1 MANLTVTIDD
11 DLLQK
16 ARERAV
22 TEKTSVNAIVREY
35 LVKYVEEQETARRER
50 ALRAVAA
57 MDEIARR
64 AQARMGDYVWNR
76 DALYDRNDG
85 T

>member
-22 TEKTSVNAIVREY
+22 SEKTSVNAIVREY
-35 LVKYVEEQETARRER
+35 LIRYVEEQEAARRQR
-50 ALRAVAA
+50 AELAIAK
-57 MDEIARR
+57 MDEIAKTLVFT
-64 AQARMGDYVWNR
+64 GDIDWTR
-76 DALYDRNDG
+76 DDLYDRHKDW
-85 T
+85 

>member
-35 LVKYVEEQETARRER
+35 LIRYVEEQEAARRQR
-50 ALRAVAA
+50 AELAIAK
-57 MDEIARR
+57 MDEIARTG
-64 AQARMGDYVWNR
+64 QACMGDWVWNR
-76 DALYDRNDG
+76 DELYDRHSDK
-85 T
+85 